1 MGYEVYL
8 RAEAFD
14 FLRHRHADERNR
26 LLRLL
31 HELGGDP
38 YRRGDFAER
47 DLNGRSVQVLIFQR
61 YAISYWADHAVKEL
75 KVIDIRYADK

>member
-1 MGYEVYL
+1 MEYEVYL
-8 RAEAFD
+8 RTEAFE
-14 FLRHRHADERNR
+14 FLRHRHPDERNR

-31 HELGGDP
+31 HELGQDP

-47 DLNGRSVQVLIFQR
+47 EQSGRDIEVLIFRR

-75 KVIDIRYADK
+75 KVIDIRFADR

>member
-1 MGYEVYL
+1 MDYEVYL
-8 RAEAFD
+8 RTEAFE
-14 FLRHRHADERNR
+14 FLRQLHADQRNR

-31 HELGGDP
+31 HELGQDP

-47 DLNGRSVQVLIFQR
+47 DLSGRDIQVLIFQR

>member
-1 MGYEVYL
+1 MEYEVYL
-8 RAEAFD
+8 RTEVFE
-14 FLRHRHADERNR
+14 FLRHRRIDERNR
-26 LLRLL
+26 LLGLL

-47 DLNGRSVQVLIFQR
+47 DLSGRDVQVLIFQR